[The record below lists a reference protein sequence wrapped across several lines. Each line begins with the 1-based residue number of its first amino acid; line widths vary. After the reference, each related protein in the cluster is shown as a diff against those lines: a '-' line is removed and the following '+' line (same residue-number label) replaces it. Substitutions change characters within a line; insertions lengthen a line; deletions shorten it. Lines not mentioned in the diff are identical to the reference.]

1 MKTLSEN
8 NHNNEGTSVWVSII
22 YIIVLVILLGAI
34 VYFLAIAPNPSTNDP
49 DLKEKSDSLKT
60 IFSTVITLV
69 FGTASKSFHKAL
81 HLAPYNF
88 DEDKFKK
95 NQEKKIMNTT
105 VEIFIDL
112 MSGVA
117 ILIYI
122 LKYFDTS
129 NLILISI
136 GIGATIILIGL
147 WFWAFYKSE
156 DKITK

>member
-1 MKTLSEN
+1 MSEN
-8 NHNNEGTSVWVSII
+8 NKKNEGTSAWVSII
-22 YIIVLVILLGAI
+22 YIILLVILLGTI
-34 VYFLAIAPNPSTNDP
+34 VYLLVIAPNPSTNNP
-49 DLKEKSDSLKT
+49 DLKAKNDSLKT
-60 IFSTVITLV
+60 ILSTVITLV

-95 NQEKKIMNTT
+95 NQEKKILNTT

-129 NLILISI
+129 NPILI
-136 GIGATIILIGL
+136 GIGIVSTIILTVL
-147 WFWAFYKSE
+147 WFYVFCKSE